1 MHTYTHVKLN
11 IINLVTSVLQTVK
24 RIMLTM
30 LINTVT
36 KRYTVGYV
44 FLCINIKD
52 RLVILIGRMLEW

>member
-44 FLCINIKD
+44 FSLHKYK
-52 RLVILIGRMLEW
+52 R